1 MKVRCLLC
9 SRSTSLSVCLSIHP
23 QAACLPK
30 KPWITLSTLEYIA
43 SFQSCTDLTEQEVK
57 QYRNK
62 FIKKLV
68 GRDKKQLVLHH
79 LQDDFHGSA
88 IQQWRCA
95 CSVGKDFRPSPS
107 NLINTKGKLVS
118 KPVRAE
124 TFADYLADQVWKA
137 PSPEISL
144 TLLPWNRCHKQPTHL
159 PEKNLTSSSARF
171 VSAVAL
177 HGPVKVPA
185 DLLFRLYLLD
195 HYNHCLQRGEA
206 PASWLHSEVVM

>member
-1 MKVRCLLC
+1 M
-9 SRSTSLSVCLSIHP
+9 I
-23 QAACLPK
+23 
-30 KPWITLSTLEYIA
+30 
-43 SFQSCTDLTEQEVK
+43 F
-57 QYRNK
+57 
-62 FIKKLV
+62 
-68 GRDKKQLVLHH
+68 
-79 LQDDFHGSA
+79 

-95 CSVGKDFRPSPS
+95 CSVGKDFRPSPT

-177 HGPVKVPA
+177 GRLKYRRIYCSVSTFWITITTVSNVAKLPPVGFTQKWSCKSRMSNQIPSSFQSLA
-185 DLLFRLYLLD
+185 RFLLPTRCIKL
-195 HYNHCLQRGEA
+195 
-206 PASWLHSEVVM
+206 